1 MSKHCLNATFEQER
15 SVPLHCILVLK
26 DIETRNRK
34 EIVK

>member
-15 SVPLHCILVLK
+15 SVPLHFILVLK